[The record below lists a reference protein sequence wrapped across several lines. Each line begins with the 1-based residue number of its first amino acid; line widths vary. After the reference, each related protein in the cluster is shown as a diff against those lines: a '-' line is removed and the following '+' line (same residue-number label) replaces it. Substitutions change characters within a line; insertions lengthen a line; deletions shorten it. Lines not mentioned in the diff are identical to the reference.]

1 MKTKFYFLAMA
12 ASVAFAACTNDELD
26 NIKGTDIQDAELVAL
41 GDIQVNVS
49 KQGVDSRIANGAWE
63 STDEVGVG
71 FTNWYGASATNDFE
85 GNGAT
90 RDGKFVNADNNVLY
104 ANHRLFLNEN
114 SWKFENVVYEGK
126 HFAYFPL
133 DAAHKDVKALVA
145 KVGTE
150 QVYGEE
156 DKFQANGIFAV
167 SPSYDL
173 VGTESG
179 KAPVVDFELNTISN
193 RLKINLEVANFGDI
207 TDPVILKSVKVVETT
222 PTNSFSQKA
231 TLSNLPEVVYTQ
243 RNTLTSSSTAA
254 AIADANTADATATTT
269 AFKNG
274 IIAALGTDFAD
285 DEMSTTVKNHAGFT
299 STANTYAVNIFS
311 FPVKS
316 ATVPTAINVVVETNY
331 GVITITGAEAT
342 TGQGDVVNAINT
354 ANKAAMT
361 SLLSVLKG
369 THETVKFTEYGK
381 SGVVALKLNMAAAS
395 LPSVSASNATEWE
408 AAVRIAGQKSVPTI
422 NVSGDITVDLT
433 ELPKTVNTINVD
445 ATKTLTISGAVADPA
460 LTINGDVKVAAS
472 TTLNVNG
479 TVAKPAKLTID
490 NLDNWGEIT
499 VGENASMI
507 VTTATNHATVI
518 NKNSFTAT
526 SFLNDKQNVTTAPTH
541 ICAGI
546 FKNYATLNA
555 AFDNDGTYYAIGANS
570 ELNGTLDNTTGVVIT
585 EEGGDIT
592 AFAGIKKATVNTP
605 AQMNAAV
612 TAGATEITVTGVVS
626 LSTALGT
633 STNIILKEGAELYML
648 TNAALGVNAVEAVDA
663 SYLNI
668 TVEGAAKISAEYAQD
683 INSLT
688 VKAAAT
694 LDILADTKLN
704 VETLAYDVN
713 SVITNNGLVYTIS
726 VSKNSGSWNGMAINK
741 QIVGGNEVA
750 ISSPF

>member
-26 NIKGTDIQDAELVAL
+26 NIKGADIQDAELVAL
-41 GDIQVNVS
+41 GDVQVNVS

-71 FTNWYGASATNDFE
+71 FTNWYGALAANNFK
-85 GNGAT
+85 GNGTA
-90 RDGKFVNADNNVLY
+90 REGKFVNADNNVLY

-173 VGTESG
+173 VGTQSG

-222 PTNSFSQKA
+222 PSNSFSQKA
-231 TLSNLPEVVYTQ
+231 TLGDLPEVVYAQ
-243 RNTLTSSSTAA
+243 RNTLTSSSTDA
-254 AIADANTADATATTT
+254 AIAAANTADATATTT
-269 AFKNG
+269 AFKTG

-285 DEMSTTVKNHAGFT
+285 DEMLTTVKNHAGFT

-311 FPVKS
+311 FPVTT
-316 ATVPTAINVVVETNY
+316 APTAINVVVETNY
-331 GVITITGAEAT
+331 GVITITGTEAT
-342 TGQGDVVNAINT
+342 TGLGDVVNAINT

-381 SGVVALKLNMAAAS
+381 SGAVTLKLNMAAAS

-422 NVSGDITVDLT
+422 NVTGDITVDLT
-433 ELPKTVNTINVD
+433 ELPKTVNTINVAGD
-445 ATKTLTISGAVADPA
+445 KTLTISGAVADPA
-460 LTINGDVKVAAS
+460 LEITGSVKVAAS

-479 TVAKPAKLTID
+479 TVAKPAKLTIAT
-490 NLDNWGEIT
+490 LDNWGEIT

-526 SFLNDKQNVTTAPTH
+526 TFVNDKQNVTTAPTH

-555 AFDNDGTYYAIGANS
+555 TFENDGTYYAIGANS
-570 ELNGTLDNTTGVVIT
+570 TLNGTLDNTTGVVIT

-592 AFAGIKKATVNTP
+592 TFAGIKKATVNTP

-626 LSTALGT
+626 LSTALST

-648 TNAALGVNAVEAVDA
+648 TNTALGVNAVEDANA

-668 TVEGAAKISAEYAQD
+668 TVEGAAKISAESAQD

-694 LDILADTKLN
+694 LEILAETKLN

-741 QIVGGNEVA
+741 QIVSGNEVA